1 MKGKRIVFGILMF
14 LPLAVVLVALP
25 FLPDQ
30 IPAHYGFDNQ
40 VTRWGSKYEALL
52 LPILTIV
59 LDLFLLAMARYA
71 AKHEESG
78 KNNENVCL
86 ITGIVSLALFN
97 LMTAYFLYTDFHKV
111 ENLSEAAFDVNQLI
125 FGFFGL
131 CMLIIGNVMPKLRMN
146 SMIGLRTSW
155 SMKNEQTW
163 KKSQRF
169 GGISSIISGILMIL
183 ASLMTRGLRCFY
195 ALHGNSGHLPDCRR
209 HLYQAN
215 REEIRKKWKSKNLE
229 NHIDISIVEQL

>member
-1 MKGKRIVFGILMF
+1 MKGKRIIFGILMF
-14 LPLAVVLVALP
+14 LPLAVVLAALP

-59 LDLFLLAMARYA
+59 LGLFLLAMARYA

-169 GGISSIISGILMIL
+169 GGISFIISGILMIL
-183 ASLMTRGLRCFY
+183 ASLMTRGLRCFMLCMGIQAVCLLADVIY
-195 ALHGNSGHLPDCRR
+195 TRQIAKKYEESGNQR
-209 HLYQAN
+209 
-215 REEIRKKWKSKNLE
+215 I
-229 NHIDISIVEQL
+229 

>member
-52 LPILTIV
+52 FPILTIV
-59 LDLFLLAMARYA
+59 LGLFLLALARYA

-97 LMTAYFLYTDFHKV
+97 LMTAYFLYMDFHKV

-169 GGISSIISGILMIL
+169 GGISCVISGILMIL
-183 ASLMTRGLRCFY
+183 ASLMTRELCCFMLCMGILAICLIVDVIY
-195 ALHGNSGHLPDCRR
+195 TRQIAKKYEKSGNQR
-209 HLYQAN
+209 
-215 REEIRKKWKSKNLE
+215 I
-229 NHIDISIVEQL
+229 

>member
-1 MKGKRIVFGILMF
+1 MF
-14 LPLAVVLVALP
+14 LPLAVVLAALP

-59 LDLFLLAMARYA
+59 LGLFLLAMARYA

-125 FGFFGL
+125 FGVFGL

-183 ASLMTRGLRCFY
+183 ASLMTRGLRCFMLCMGILVICLIVDVIY
-195 ALHGNSGHLPDCRR
+195 TRQIAKKYEKSGNQR
-209 HLYQAN
+209 
-215 REEIRKKWKSKNLE
+215 I
-229 NHIDISIVEQL
+229 

>member
-1 MKGKRIVFGILMF
+1 MF
-14 LPLAVVLVALP
+14 LPLAVVLAALP

-59 LDLFLLAMARYA
+59 LGLFLLAMARYA

-183 ASLMTRGLRCFY
+183 ASLMTRGLRCFMLCMGILVICLIVDVIY
-195 ALHGNSGHLPDCRR
+195 TRQIAKKYEKSGNQR
-209 HLYQAN
+209 
-215 REEIRKKWKSKNLE
+215 I
-229 NHIDISIVEQL
+229 

>member
-1 MKGKRIVFGILMF
+1 MKGKRIIFGILMF
-14 LPLAVVLVALP
+14 LPLAVVLAALP

-59 LDLFLLAMARYA
+59 LGLFLLAMARYA

-86 ITGIVSLALFN
+86 ITGIVSLAIFN

-183 ASLMTRGLRCFY
+183 ASLMTRGLRCFMLCMGILVICLIVDVIY
-195 ALHGNSGHLPDCRR
+195 TRQIAKKYEKSGNQR
-209 HLYQAN
+209 
-215 REEIRKKWKSKNLE
+215 I
-229 NHIDISIVEQL
+229 

>member
-1 MKGKRIVFGILMF
+1 MKGKRIIFGILMF
-14 LPLAVVLVALP
+14 LPLAVVLAALP

-59 LDLFLLAMARYA
+59 FGLFLLAMARYA

-97 LMTAYFLYTDFHKV
+97 LMTAYFLYTDFYKV

-169 GGISSIISGILMIL
+169 GGISFIISGILMIL
-183 ASLMTRGLRCFY
+183 ASLMTRGLRCFMLCMGIQAVCLLADVIY
-195 ALHGNSGHLPDCRR
+195 TRQIAKKYEESGNQR
-209 HLYQAN
+209 
-215 REEIRKKWKSKNLE
+215 I
-229 NHIDISIVEQL
+229 

>member
-59 LDLFLLAMARYA
+59 LGLFLLAMARYA

-183 ASLMTRGLRCFY
+183 ASLMTRGLRCFMLCMGILVICLIVDVIY
-195 ALHGNSGHLPDCRR
+195 TRQIAKKYEKSGNQR
-209 HLYQAN
+209 
-215 REEIRKKWKSKNLE
+215 I
-229 NHIDISIVEQL
+229 

>member
-1 MKGKRIVFGILMF
+1 MKGKRIIFGILMF
-14 LPLAVVLVALP
+14 LPLAVVLAALP

-59 LDLFLLAMARYA
+59 LGLFLLAMARYA

-183 ASLMTRGLRCFY
+183 ASLMTRGLRCFMLCMGIL
-195 ALHGNSGHLPDCRR
+195 AICLICL
-209 HLYQAN
+209 
-215 REEIRKKWKSKNLE
+215 
-229 NHIDISIVEQL
+229 V

>member
-1 MKGKRIVFGILMF
+1 MF

-59 LDLFLLAMARYA
+59 LGLFLLAMARYA

-169 GGISSIISGILMIL
+169 GGISCVISGILMIL
-183 ASLMTRGLRCFY
+183 ASLMTRGLRCFMLCMGILVICLIVDVIY
-195 ALHGNSGHLPDCRR
+195 TRQIAKKYEKSGNQR
-209 HLYQAN
+209 
-215 REEIRKKWKSKNLE
+215 I
-229 NHIDISIVEQL
+229 

>member
-1 MKGKRIVFGILMF
+1 MF
-14 LPLAVVLVALP
+14 LPLAVVLAALP

-59 LDLFLLAMARYA
+59 LGLFLLAMARYA

-97 LMTAYFLYTDFHKV
+97 LMTAYFLYMDFHKV

-155 SMKNEQTW
+155 SMKNEQNW

-169 GGISSIISGILMIL
+169 GGISFIISGILMIL
-183 ASLMTRGLRCFY
+183 ASLMTRGLRCFMLCMGILVICLIVDVIY
-195 ALHGNSGHLPDCRR
+195 TRQIAKKYEKSGNQR
-209 HLYQAN
+209 
-215 REEIRKKWKSKNLE
+215 I
-229 NHIDISIVEQL
+229 

>member
-1 MKGKRIVFGILMF
+1 MKGKRIIFGILMF
-14 LPLAVVLVALP
+14 LPLAVVLAALP

-59 LDLFLLAMARYA
+59 LGLFLLAMARYA

-131 CMLIIGNVMPKLRMN
+131 CMLIIGNVMPKLADEFHDR
-146 SMIGLRTSW
+146 LADFLEHEERADL
-155 SMKNEQTW
+155 E
-163 KKSQRF
+163 KSQRF
-169 GGISSIISGILMIL
+169 GGISCVISGILMIL
-183 ASLMTRGLRCFY
+183 ASLMTRELCCFM
-195 ALHGNSGHLPDCRR
+195 LCMELGHLPDCRR

>member
-1 MKGKRIVFGILMF
+1 MF
-14 LPLAVVLVALP
+14 LPLAVVLAALP

-59 LDLFLLAMARYA
+59 LGLFLLAMARYA

-97 LMTAYFLYTDFHKV
+97 LMTAYFLYTDFYKV

-183 ASLMTRGLRCFY
+183 ASLMTRGLRCFMLCMGILAICLIVDVIY
-195 ALHGNSGHLPDCRR
+195 TRPIAKKYEKSGNQR
-209 HLYQAN
+209 
-215 REEIRKKWKSKNLE
+215 I
-229 NHIDISIVEQL
+229 

>member
-1 MKGKRIVFGILMF
+1 MKGKRIIFGILMF
-14 LPLAVVLVALP
+14 LPLAVVLAALP

-59 LDLFLLAMARYA
+59 LGLFLLAMARYA

-169 GGISSIISGILMIL
+169 
-183 ASLMTRGLRCFY
+183 
-195 ALHGNSGHLPDCRR
+195 
-209 HLYQAN
+209 
-215 REEIRKKWKSKNLE
+215 
-229 NHIDISIVEQL
+229 

>member
-1 MKGKRIVFGILMF
+1 MF
-14 LPLAVVLVALP
+14 LPLAVVLAALP
-25 FLPDQ
+25 FLPEQ

-52 LPILTIV
+52 FPILTIV
-59 LDLFLLAMARYA
+59 LGLFLLAMARYA

-183 ASLMTRGLRCFY
+183 ASLMTRGLRCFMLCMGILVICLIVDVIY
-195 ALHGNSGHLPDCRR
+195 TRQIAKKYEKSGNQR
-209 HLYQAN
+209 
-215 REEIRKKWKSKNLE
+215 I
-229 NHIDISIVEQL
+229 

>member
-1 MKGKRIVFGILMF
+1 MKGKRIIFGILMF
-14 LPLAVVLVALP
+14 LPLAVVLAALP

-30 IPAHYGFDNQ
+30 ILGVTGFDNQ

-59 LDLFLLAMARYA
+59 LGLFLLAMARYA

-183 ASLMTRGLRCFY
+183 ASLMTRGLRCFMLCMGILVICLIVDVIY
-195 ALHGNSGHLPDCRR
+195 TRQIAKKYEKSGNQR
-209 HLYQAN
+209 
-215 REEIRKKWKSKNLE
+215 I
-229 NHIDISIVEQL
+229 

>member
-52 LPILTIV
+52 FPILTIV
-59 LDLFLLAMARYA
+59 LGLFLLAMARYA

-111 ENLSEAAFDVNQLI
+111 GNLSEAAFDVNQLI

-169 GGISSIISGILMIL
+169 GGISCVISGILMIL
-183 ASLMTRGLRCFY
+183 ASLMTRELCCFMLCMGILAICLIVDVIY
-195 ALHGNSGHLPDCRR
+195 TRQIAKKYEKSGNQR
-209 HLYQAN
+209 
-215 REEIRKKWKSKNLE
+215 I
-229 NHIDISIVEQL
+229 

>member
-59 LDLFLLAMARYA
+59 LGLFLLAMARYA

-86 ITGIVSLALFN
+86 ITGILRFVHADN
-97 LMTAYFLYTDFHKV
+97 RKCHA
-111 ENLSEAAFDVNQLI
+111 EAADEFHDRLADFLEHEERADLEKESAVRRHLLCNQRNPYDP
-125 FGFFGL
+125 GK
-131 CMLIIGNVMPKLRMN
+131 PYDQ
-146 SMIGLRTSW
+146 RT
-155 SMKNEQTW
+155 
-163 KKSQRF
+163 
-169 GGISSIISGILMIL
+169 LL
-183 ASLMTRGLRCFY
+183 LY

>member
-1 MKGKRIVFGILMF
+1 MKGKRIIFGILMF
-14 LPLAVVLVALP
+14 LPLAVVLAALP

-59 LDLFLLAMARYA
+59 LGLFLLAMARYA

-183 ASLMTRGLRCFY
+183 ASLMTRGLRCFMLCMGILVICLIVDVIY
-195 ALHGNSGHLPDCRR
+195 TRQIAKKYEKSGNQR
-209 HLYQAN
+209 
-215 REEIRKKWKSKNLE
+215 I
-229 NHIDISIVEQL
+229 

>member
-1 MKGKRIVFGILMF
+1 M
-14 LPLAVVLVALP
+14 
-25 FLPDQ
+25 
-30 IPAHYGFDNQ
+30 
-40 VTRWGSKYEALL
+40 TRWGSKYEALL

-59 LDLFLLAMARYA
+59 LGLFLLAMARYA

-183 ASLMTRGLRCFY
+183 ASLMTRGLRCFMLCMGILAICLIVDVIY
-195 ALHGNSGHLPDCRR
+195 TRQIAKKYEESGNQR
-209 HLYQAN
+209 
-215 REEIRKKWKSKNLE
+215 I
-229 NHIDISIVEQL
+229 

>member
-1 MKGKRIVFGILMF
+1 MF
-14 LPLAVVLVALP
+14 LPLAVVLAALP

-59 LDLFLLAMARYA
+59 LGLFLLAMARYA

-183 ASLMTRGLRCFY
+183 ASLMTRELCCFMLCMGILVICLIVDVIY
-195 ALHGNSGHLPDCRR
+195 TRQIAKKYEKSGNQR
-209 HLYQAN
+209 
-215 REEIRKKWKSKNLE
+215 I
-229 NHIDISIVEQL
+229 

>member
-52 LPILTIV
+52 FPILTIV
-59 LDLFLLAMARYA
+59 FGLFLLAMTRYA

-183 ASLMTRGLRCFY
+183 ASLMTRGLRCFMLCMGILVICLIVDVIY
-195 ALHGNSGHLPDCRR
+195 TRQITKKYEKSGNQR
-209 HLYQAN
+209 
-215 REEIRKKWKSKNLE
+215 I
-229 NHIDISIVEQL
+229 